1 MGHLTMSTSE
11 REAFLADVHV
21 GVLAVERADGPPLVS
36 PVWYRFLDG
45 VVEITTEAGA
55 KKAEAL
61 RSAGRASLC
70 VQKEDFPP
78 AYVTVEGP
86 VAFAEATR
94 DQRLAIATRYLGPEG
109 GEAYVASTEGGDDT
123 ALILTPETWRTVDYA
138 KL

>member
-1 MGHLTMSTSE
+1 MGQLSMSQSE

-21 GVLAVERADGPPLVS
+21 GVLAVERADGPPLVA
-36 PVWYRFLDG
+36 PVWYRWQDD
-45 VVEITTEAGA
+45 VVEITTEAESL
-55 KKAEAL
+55 KARAL
-61 RSAGRASLC
+61 RTAGRASLC
-70 VQKEDFPP
+70 VQREEYPP

-94 DQRLAIATRYLGPEG
+94 EQRVDIATRYLGPEG

-123 ALILTPETWRTVDYA
+123 ALVLTPETWRTVDYA

>member
-21 GVLAVERADGPPLVS
+21 GVLAVERPDGPPLLS
-36 PVWYRFLDG
+36 PVWYRYGGG
-45 VVEITTEAGA
+45 VVEITTEEGTQ
-55 KKAEAL
+55 KVRAL

-70 VQKEDFPP
+70 AQREGTSP

-86 VAFAEATR
+86 VAITEATR
-94 DQRLAIATRYLGPEG
+94 DQRHAIATRYLGAEL
-109 GEAYVASTEGGDDT
+109 GEAYVASTEGGDHT
-123 ALILTPETWRTVDYA
+123 ALILTPETWHTADYA